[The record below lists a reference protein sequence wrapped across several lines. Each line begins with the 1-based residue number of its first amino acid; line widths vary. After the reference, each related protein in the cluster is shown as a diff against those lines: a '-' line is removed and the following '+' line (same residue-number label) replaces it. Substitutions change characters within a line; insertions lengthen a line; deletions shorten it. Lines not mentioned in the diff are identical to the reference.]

1 MLSEIRWMLGVAIGL
16 AVVVAVWL
24 EPDVRDPS
32 GEPARPRPSRV
43 VATSAPEASDSEAV
57 RWQQRIAAYWAE
69 LDRGLADSAL
79 GPEAR
84 AEFQEAL
91 RARLFNVEERPLVR
105 ALDAGRAR
113 RAPAAALPKTAQPSD

>member
-1 MLSEIRWMLGVAIGL
+1 MLGVAIGL

-32 GEPARPRPSRV
+32 GEPARPWPTRV
-43 VATSAPEASDSEAV
+43 VEVAEPSASGSEAV
-57 RWQQRIAAYWAE
+57 RWQQRIATYWAE

-84 AEFQEAL
+84 AEFQETL
-91 RARLFNVEERPLVR
+91 RARHFNVEERPLVR

-113 RAPAAALPKTAQPSD
+113 RAAGAPLQKTAQPSD

>member
-1 MLSEIRWMLGVAIGL
+1 MLGVAIGL

-43 VATSAPEASDSEAV
+43 VETTEPSASGSEAV
-57 RWQQRIAAYWAE
+57 RWQQRIATYWAE

-84 AEFQEAL
+84 AEFQETL
-91 RARLFNVEERPLVR
+91 RARHFNVEERPLVR

-113 RAPAAALPKTAQPSD
+113 RAGDSALQKTPQPSD